1 MADEGQG
8 KRRRRGRRRDRKDA
22 NNRPEDGAGKD
33 DLSRGDV
40 SGEDIAS
47 ESDVPDVVDDQPET
61 ADDQPETADD
71 QPETADDQPETTDDQ
86 PEDAGKASRRERTHA
101 AAGGGQVSP
110 MDFWRSG
117 RVRSA
122 RERRAGTGP
131 SEPQGFFKRITSL
144 YLPPWV
150 PVVAII
156 FVVFGLLGLL
166 FVTRSATGAPR
177 IGVDHWHAPYT
188 YYVCGE
194 KQPPAPTWTGSG
206 VHTHADGIVHIHPFT
221 QSEEGAGARLSKWFD
236 YGGGKLDGDE
246 IRMPGSATTYKN
258 GDECPDG
265 TIGEVQIFV
274 NGAKLHD
281 YKRYTPADGDRI
293 RIVFGASEDQV
304 QLDDRIVI
312 PEGSATRE
320 IEITVDQP
328 DDADES
334 STIFTPSSIAVDAGE
349 VVRLILNNVDEV
361 SHGLRVEGVDGN
373 YGTSDDFVVVPEGS
387 DAEKAD
393 QGDIIQPGGVGF
405 VIIRFDNG
413 DRIEFQDPTVV
424 TTTGTIVIEDVAP
437 TVTPSPAEDFDVE
450 FDVGMLDS
458 VYDPDVLMIEAGTKV
473 KLNLSNQGEFVHNI
487 RIAGP
492 DGEYE
497 TEDDILSEDILP
509 GETGELIFELDEE
522 GEYIFRD
529 DFRKET
535 MTGTLTVQ

>member
-1 MADEGQG
+1 MADEEQG
-8 KRRRRGRRRDRKDA
+8 KRRRRGRRRGRKDA
-22 NNRPEDGAGKD
+22 NNRPEDSAGKD

-40 SGEDIAS
+40 SGEDITS

-61 ADDQPETADD
+61 ADDQPE
-71 QPETADDQPETTDDQ
+71 
-86 PEDAGKASRRERTHA
+86 DAGKASRRERARA
-101 AAGGGQVSP
+101 AVGGGQVSP

-131 SEPQGFFKRITSL
+131 SEPQGLFKRITSL

-156 FVVFGLLGLL
+156 FLVFGILGLL

-188 YYVCGE
+188 YYICGE

-206 VHTHADGIVHIHPFT
+206 VHTHGDAIVHIHPFQ
-221 QSEEGAGARLSKWFD
+221 QSEEGAGARLVKWFE

-246 IRMPGSATTYKN
+246 IRMPGSASTYKN
-258 GDECPDG
+258 GEECPDG
-265 TIGEVQIFV
+265 TTGEVQVFV
-274 NGAKLHD
+274 NGVKLHD
-281 YKRYTPADGDRI
+281 YKSFTPKDGDRL
-293 RIVFGASEDQV
+293 RIVFGVSEDQV

-312 PEGSATRE
+312 PEEAATRE

-328 DDADES
+328 GEAES
-334 STIFTPSSIAVDAGE
+334 STIFTPSSITLDAGE

-361 SHGLRVEGVDGN
+361 SHGLRAAGVDGN

-387 DAEKAD
+387 DPEKAD
-393 QGDIIQPGGVGF
+393 QGDIIEPGGSGF
-405 VIIRFDNG
+405 AIIRFDSG
-413 DRIEFQDPTVV
+413 GTFDFQDPTVV
-424 TTTGTIVIEDVAP
+424 TTTGTIVVEDIVPTETLAP
-437 TVTPSPAEDFDVE
+437 ADDFDVE
-450 FDVGMLDS
+450 FDVGMQDNNFE
-458 VYDPDVLMIEAGTKV
+458 PGVLTIDAGTKV
-473 KLNLSNQGEFVHNI
+473 KLNLSNLGEFVHNI
-487 RIAGP
+487 RIAGA

-509 GETGELIFELDEE
+509 GETGKLIFELDEE